1 MLPWHT
7 KSIFI
12 IHFHLIYMLLYAITV
27 YIPNIFGT
35 LNSVHLCGISADLH
49 KSTQLE
55 HKKSQFSSIPTA
67 GIPLPV
73 QYRPAV
79 CGNVDMGIPP
89 GADDL
94 WPDSGGVSIYTQ
106 MTALEKRSDVHD
118 RQRRRNRLDAL
129 FTACLIAQA
138 IFLEDRVNNHQLRNL
153 CLYRAKLEGTLI
165 GTAAQNNI

>member
-1 MLPWHT
+1 MTRSILYTFAVSPQIYISLHNLNT
-7 KSIFI
+7 KRVNFRVYRQRGFPFLCSIA
-12 IHFHLIYMLLYAITV
+12 LLYAAMRIWEFPPEQT
-27 YIPNIFGT
+27 I
-35 LNSVHLCGISADLH
+35 CGLI
-49 KSTQLE
+49 
-55 HKKSQFSSIPTA
+55 
-67 GIPLPV
+67 
-73 QYRPAV
+73 R
-79 CGNVDMGIPP
+79 
-89 GADDL
+89 
-94 WPDSGGVSIYTQ
+94 GGVSIYTQ